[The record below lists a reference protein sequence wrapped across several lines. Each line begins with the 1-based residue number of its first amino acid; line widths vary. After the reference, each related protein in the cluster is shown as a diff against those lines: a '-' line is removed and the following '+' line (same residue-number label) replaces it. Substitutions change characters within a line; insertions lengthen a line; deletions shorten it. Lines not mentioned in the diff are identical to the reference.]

1 MAVTSPS
8 MNASYNEYLPMP
20 NPFRSGVW
28 LFLILLAFSPAASS
42 AQETDT
48 QRYSEEIEVR
58 VIDVDVVVTDRHGNP
73 IHGLTREDFELY
85 EARKEVPITYF
96 SSISGGRIQ
105 LEPEV
110 SIQLEEGGE
119 PVTVGSVRTPLT
131 WIVYLDQSG
140 MLPGRRNEALRQ
152 LRAFLDGAVDEG
164 DRGAIFSFDGLAFR
178 VRQTLTTDKK
188 ILLDTVAKVQKD
200 RVHRG
205 IAAVMG
211 SRLRQ
216 EIRQAD
222 PEDDKKGE
230 FLAIEIATY
239 VQEEAARASSAM
251 RAMGTMLDVLAPVE
265 GRVVLVYVGAGF
277 TTLPGLTLTESW
289 RTHFIGSNRS
299 TEAAQHLASWLGA
312 PQPEVH
318 QPMLEQDM
326 RSLLTKISEGRITV
340 YTIEAGQAGG
350 PSVED
355 PGTTVT
361 DMPIQGDRA
370 MTNEHA
376 TVREMAQRTGGRYF
390 RLNPGLGR
398 QLQAVRQDLND
409 YYSLGYIPT
418 GPPGRSR
425 DVRVKVKVEGAR
437 VRHRE
442 TVRERNGPD
451 RAGVAVVAALA
462 RPIAGGSRGAVRQSQ
477 AVEIPLAAQSIQP
490 ELESAANP
498 LGIAIQPEAPQKD
511 GWTRDH
517 LLPFHLNMNLEQV
530 TLQPVATGY
539 RADLL
544 IHFSIAAPDGT
555 VYPIET
561 REQVLSVTRNEVQGA
576 DGNSEYSFVW
586 HVDMPPLKIPSTV
599 PIRAEGL
606 RLNVSVEDRATQVRS
621 TTTVPLQRRRGL

>member
-1 MAVTSPS
+1 MAGPS
-8 MNASYNEYLPMP
+8 MIASYNELPPMP
-20 NPFRSGVW
+20 NYSPFGVC
-28 LFLILLAFSPAASS
+28 LVLILLVFIPAA
-42 AQETDT
+42 AQENDT

-58 VIDVDVVVTDRHGNP
+58 VIDVDVVVTDRQGNP
-73 IHGLTREDFELY
+73 ILGLTREDFELY
-85 EARKEVPITYF
+85 ESRKEVPITYF
-96 SSISGGRIQ
+96 SAISGGRIE
-105 LEPEV
+105 LDPEV
-110 SIQLEEGGE
+110 SVQLEEGGE
-119 PVTVGSVRTPLT
+119 PVNVGAVRTPLT

-152 LRAFLDGAVDEG
+152 LRTFLDGAIEEG

-178 VRQTLTTDKK
+178 VRQTLTTDRKV
-188 ILLDTVAKVQKD
+188 LLDTVAKVQKD

-205 IAAVMG
+205 VTAIMG

-216 EIRQAD
+216 EIRLAD

-251 RAMGTMLDVLAPVE
+251 RAMSTMLDVLAPVE

-289 RTHFIGSNRS
+289 RRHFIGSNRS
-299 TEAAQHLASWLGA
+299 TETAQHLEHWLGA
-312 PQPEVH
+312 PQPEAH
-318 QPMLEQDM
+318 QAMLEQDM
-326 RSLLTKISEGRITV
+326 RRLLTKISEGRITV
-340 YTIEAGQAGG
+340 YTIEAGESGA

-355 PGTTVT
+355 PGSTVT
-361 DMPIQGDRA
+361 DMPIQGERS

-398 QLQAVRQDLND
+398 QLQAVRQDLSD

-451 RAGVAVVAALA
+451 TAGGAVVAALA
-462 RPIAGGSRGAVRQSQ
+462 RPAGGGSRGAARPSPDTAAPLASQ
-477 AVEIPLAAQSIQP
+477 AVPSQIEA
-490 ELESAANP
+490 AANP
-498 LGIAIQPEAPQKD
+498 LGIAVQPEAPRAD
-511 GWTRDH
+511 GWTKDH

-544 IHFSIAAPDGT
+544 IHFAIAAPDGT

-561 REQVLSVTRNEVQGA
+561 REQVLSVTRNEVDGA
-576 DGNSEYSFVW
+576 GGNSEYSFVW
-586 HVDMPPLKIPSTV
+586 HVDMPPLRIPSTV